1 MPVEHTPSFFSQR
14 FASDLIRAGQEE
26 QDEDQENFNFE
37 NVQQNSMMKKLHE
50 SDCSLNVNCF
60 QMRQLLG

>member
-37 NVQQNSMMKKLHE
+37 NVQ
-50 SDCSLNVNCF
+50 
-60 QMRQLLG
+60 